1 MPAPVSPV
9 PITQDRPWWFWARVA
24 ALALVALGW
33 SLVAHLASTQVL
45 SHGWT
50 TALAL
55 TPMSVAAVLALLKL
69 PARWAGA
76 LGVLLL
82 AVMLVWAW
90 PLLNQQV
97 AWVYYTEHLGVYLL
111 LAVFF
116 GRTLRGPGESLV
128 TQMARWVH
136 AGRLSPAQ
144 VSYTRKVTWVW
155 TLFFLGMASVSTL
168 LFLLAPV
175 AAWSTFANLL
185 GGPLIGLVF
194 LVEYLWRRVAL
205 AGEDKSTIADAIRAW
220 KAHNASKAT

>member
-1 MPAPVSPV
+1 MSVTTPSAS
-9 PITQDRPWWFWARVA
+9 TEQDRPWWFWARVA

-55 TPMSVAAVLALLKL
+55 TPMSVAAVLALFKL
-69 PARWAGA
+69 PTRWATA

-82 AVMLVWAW
+82 LVLLIWAW

-111 LAVFF
+111 LAAFF
-116 GRTLRGPGESLV
+116 GRTLRGPGEPLV

-144 VSYTRKVTWVW
+144 ESYTRKVTWVW

-175 AAWSTFANLL
+175 AVWSTFANLL

-205 AGEDKSTIADAIRAW
+205 AGEDKATMADAIRAW
-220 KAHNASKAT
+220 KAHNASKA